1 MYKKPDWPKI
11 WLLMKNLQFSSKNL
25 DTFPTGPTHELVKWG
40 RFQGFYSKIEDFIN
54 GQIFYA

>member
-40 RFQGFYSKIEDFIN
+40 RFQGFYSKIEDFSLI
-54 GQIFYA
+54 G